1 MLYREFLKCQVL
13 DIADGEEWREVCQQQ
28 WWLHLGTMRRSVEKE
43 EEKIPLI
50 ATAGHRKE
58 KL

>member
-13 DIADGEEWREVCQQQ
+13 DIADGEEWRGLSTAMVVTFRNDAQVS
-28 WWLHLGTMRRSVEKE
+28 RKK